1 MVYGALV
8 TMKTPTT
15 IYVLSLSALLA
26 LGCKGD
32 DKANKASGETTA
44 AKTADKEATKPAPT
58 TPIALTEMADI
69 GATITDPDETRYK
82 GLTLKVPA
90 GATASS
96 NGGAALTISYND
108 QQFELRYEFENEGA
122 VAKAKAEASSDE
134 LDTLVKF
141 HVDKPDA
148 ILWESASQLGGENN
162 FHFVATAKLG
172 DKNLLCA
179 NKGWGE
185 FTKREAEALLKSC
198 QSATKP

>member
-1 MVYGALV
+1 MN
-8 TMKTPTT
+8 TSTT
-15 IYVLSLSALLA
+15 ICALSLSALLA

-32 DKANKASGETTA
+32 DKSESTGETATA
-44 AKTADKEATKPAPT
+44 AKTADKATPAAKPVPT
-58 TPIALTEMADI
+58 TPIELTATADI

-90 GATASS
+90 GATASN

-108 QQFELRYEFENEGA
+108 QQFEVRYEFEDEGA

-134 LDTLVKF
+134 LDKLVKF
-141 HVDKPDA
+141 HVDQPDA

-172 DKNLLCA
+172 EKNLLCV
-179 NKGWGE
+179 NKGWGK